1 MKQYAL
7 LRLLLAL
14 FLLYVAWPSMIH
26 TGSGIEQTFWS
37 MWFIFVLI
45 VSGANLAT
53 LMELNRTAQLEQ
65 SNTRERQVDNH

>member
-1 MKQYAL
+1 
-7 LRLLLAL
+7 
-14 FLLYVAWPSMIH
+14 MIH